1 MTQRTLLR
9 AFRTLY
15 KQYLPFEQSGGLY
28 VGIVVRDDDPQDLS
42 RYKVFIPAL
51 QDPKL
56 IEKLLAPNGVA
67 QVVEK
72 TQGLGFFNFSLVNVL
87 VRKLF
92 NTENAVK
99 LVDVNKLPWAYAQI
113 TGSPRGGLNIHYRN
127 GDQVLVHFQ
136 NGDTQ
141 YPVITGS
148 YYSGQE
154 QPVSK
159 AEKVA
164 QAATPPGSI
173 PPTSSS
179 PLKEYF
185 TGLGQS
191 PSKKAVYDCL
201 REVEQFLGIPQDRL
215 AAIAWQESSMNV
227 NAVNSSSI
235 ELSISAFQVNQDAH
249 PSFMYGGPIVTKGPI
264 IAERERV
271 RAEQGKPFDAVEK
284 SVRDWQEI
292 TGANSN
298 AAGELRSRF
307 EEAGGKIGVESPGVA
322 TNCPYSALFA
332 GCYYV
337 VQYKLALKAGY
348 KGDAAWTQAYVGYN
362 GGTPTSTHPGA
373 LAYAK
378 SAESHY
384 QNKPWKGA
392 TATVASN
399 ASPSST
405 ASPAKRPSSV
415 FSFVEGL
422 GSSKYG
428 SNVGDGI
435 SHRRIYHESEP
446 NVQAYTSPE
455 GHKLI
460 FHDGYP
466 EDDPNDKRTNIGNE
480 GILLQSI
487 FGHRL
492 LFVDRPIS
500 HRRIE
505 IDTVGGQ
512 FIRMFEGDGS
522 DSYIQIQDAK
532 GNVIILRS
540 TDDELLVQTA
550 KKITMK
556 TKQVRVEAADL
567 FHVLSQKII
576 LEAPK
581 ITLRS
586 RDIRLGSDTASR
598 ELGLRGT
605 KDTAGQPLVDD
616 LSTAVR
622 SI

>member
-1 MTQRTLLR
+1 MTQRSKFR
-9 AFRTLY
+9 AFQALY
-15 KQYLPFEQSGGLY
+15 KQYLPFGQSGGLY
-28 VGIVVRDDDPQDLS
+28 VGIVIRDDDPEELS
-42 RYKVFIPAL
+42 RYKVFVPAL

-56 IEKLLAPNGVA
+56 VEDILGATGIFE
-67 QVVEK
+67 VVEATK
-72 TQGLGFFNFSLVNVL
+72 GLGFFNFTLVNVL
-87 VRKLF
+87 ISKLF
-92 NTENAVK
+92 TTANVVQQVAV
-99 LVDVNKLPWAYAQI
+99 DKLPWAYAQLP
-113 TGSPRGGLNIHYRN
+113 GSPKGGLNVHYRN

-148 YYSGQE
+148 YYTGQE
-154 QPVSK
+154 QAATK

-164 QAATPPGSI
+164 KAATPSGSI
-173 PPTSSS
+173 PPASSAS
-179 PLKEYF
+179 VKEYF

-191 PSKKAVYDCL
+191 PDKKAVYDCV
-201 REVEQFLGIPQDRL
+201 REVEQLLGIPQDRL

-235 ELSISAFQVNQDAH
+235 ELSISAFQINQDAH

-264 IAERERV
+264 IAERERLK
-271 RAEQGKPFDAVEK
+271 GFDAVAK
-284 SVRDWQEI
+284 SVLDWKDI
-292 TGANSN
+292 TGANPVC
-298 AAGELRSRF
+298 ADELRERF
-307 EEAGGKIGVESPGVA
+307 VSAGGKVGAETPSVA
-322 TNCPYSALFA
+322 VNCPYSALFA

-337 VQYKLALKAGY
+337 AQYKAALKAGY
-348 KGDAAWTQAYVGYN
+348 KGDVAWTQAYVGYN
-362 GGTPTSTHPGA
+362 GGSPTSTHPGA

-378 SAESHY
+378 SAENNFQS
-384 QNKPWKGA
+384 KPWKGA

-399 ASPSST
+399 AAPSST

-415 FSFVEGL
+415 FSFMEGL
-422 GSSKYG
+422 GSGAHG
-428 SNVGDGI
+428 SSVSDGI
-435 SHRRIYHESEP
+435 SNRRIYHESEP
-446 NVQAYTSPE
+446 NVSGYTSPE

-505 IDTVGGQ
+505 LDTVGGQ
-512 FIRMFEGDGS
+512 FIRMFEGDGK

-532 GNVIILRS
+532 GNVIILKS
-540 TDDELLVQTA
+540 KDGELFIQTE

-556 TKQVRVEAADL
+556 TKQVRIEATDL
-567 FHVLSQKII
+567 FHVLSEKAII
-576 LEAPK
+576 EAK
-581 ITLRS
+581 HITLRS
-586 RDIRLGSDTASR
+586 GDIRLGSDTASR
-598 ELGLRGT
+598 ELGLRNSI
-605 KDTAGQPLVDD
+605 DTAGHALVGN